1 MSLMAICLHN
11 AGRLN
16 DLVAKEEWNFVG
28 RSSRGLGTTSRKA
41 SMVSTARPLA
51 FQSGAV
57 SDGWETPHA
66 GGECSS
72 GAALDG
78 DVRQAYNEAAFHYF
92 LHIER
97 TRAELSSGAVW
108 LLVVEYRPGINGQIG
123 AKLARKLFD
132 AMASSVRDTDF
143 MGWYRAERVVAAVLP
158 QRAGTDQA
166 SGTVA
171 HVVNERIAAALRE
184 RIPSDALG
192 ALQVRVL
199 QLPQS

>member
-1 MSLMAICLHN
+1 
-11 AGRLN
+11 
-16 DLVAKEEWNFVG
+16 
-28 RSSRGLGTTSRKA
+28 
-41 SMVSTARPLA
+41 MVSTARPLA
-51 FQSGAV
+51 SQSEAV
-57 SDGWETPHA
+57 SDGWKTPHA
-66 GGECSS
+66 GGECCC

-97 TRAELSSGAVW
+97 TRAELSSRAVW

-132 AMASSVRDTDF
+132 AMATCVRDTDF
-143 MGWYRAERVVAAVLP
+143 MGWYRAERAVAAVLP
-158 QRAGTDQA
+158 QRAGTDRA

-171 HVVNERIAAALRE
+171 RVVNERMAAALRE
-184 RIPSDALG
+184 RIPTDALG

-199 QLPQS
+199 QLSQS